1 MSKLALAGAV
11 MLASLFTVTAQ
22 ADAAGFQRYKP
33 HVAKH
38 HNVRKHTFQ
47 KHKVF
52 KAQKRLRALR
62 RFRHRFVV
70 KRHRH
75 DKPPRFVRRY
85 R

>member
-1 MSKLALAGAV
+1 MSRLALACAV

-38 HNVRKHTFQ
+38 HSVRKHKFQ
-47 KHKVF
+47 KHKIY
-52 KAQKRLRALR
+52 KARKRIRALR
-62 RFRHRFVV
+62 RFRHRVIV

-75 DKPPRFVRRY
+75 KPPRFVRRY

>member
-1 MSKLALAGAV
+1 MSRLALACAV
-11 MLASLFTVTAQ
+11 MLAALFTVTAQ

-38 HNVRKHTFQ
+38 YSVRKNTFQ
-47 KHKVF
+47 RHRVY
-52 KAQKRLRALR
+52 KAHKRLRALR
-62 RFRHRFVV
+62 RFRQRYVF

-75 DKPPRFVRRY
+75 HKPYGFVRGY